1 MKKWYLFTAIFQIL
15 VGIAAII
22 AFLFVSVSGEPLG
35 KWIITLIVSIAFV
48 VMGVINIINY
58 VKLKK

>member
-1 MKKWYLFTAIFQIL
+1 MKKWNLFAAIFQIL

-22 AFLFVSVSGEPLG
+22 AFIFVSVSGEPLG
-35 KWIITLIVSIAFV
+35 KWFITLIVSIAFV

>member
-1 MKKWYLFTAIFQIL
+1 MKKWYLFTAMFQIL

-22 AFLFVSVSGEPLG
+22 AFIFVAVSGESLG

-48 VMGVINIINY
+48 IMRVINIINY

>member
-1 MKKWYLFTAIFQIL
+1 MKKGYLFTSIFQIL

-22 AFLFVSVSGEPLG
+22 AFIFVSVSGEPLG

-48 VMGVINIINY
+48 VMGIINIINY

>member
-1 MKKWYLFTAIFQIL
+1 MKKWYLFAAIFQIL

-22 AFLFVSVSGEPLG
+22 AFIFVSVSGEPLG

>member
-1 MKKWYLFTAIFQIL
+1 MKKWYLFAAIFQIL

-22 AFLFVSVSGEPLG
+22 AFIFVSVSGGPLG

-48 VMGVINIINY
+48 VMGVINTINY

>member
-1 MKKWYLFTAIFQIL
+1 MKKWYLFIAIFQIL

-22 AFLFVSVSGEPLG
+22 AFIFVSVSGEPLG

>member
-1 MKKWYLFTAIFQIL
+1 MKKWYLFTAMFQIL

-22 AFLFVSVSGEPLG
+22 VFIFVAVSGESLG

-48 VMGVINIINY
+48 IMGVINIINY

>member
-22 AFLFVSVSGEPLG
+22 AFIFVSVSGEPLG
-35 KWIITLIVSIAFV
+35 KWIITLIISIAFV

>member
-1 MKKWYLFTAIFQIL
+1 MKKWNLFAAIFQIL

-22 AFLFVSVSGEPLG
+22 AFIFVSVSGEPLG

>member
-22 AFLFVSVSGEPLG
+22 AFIFVAVSGEALG

-48 VMGVINIINY
+48 IMGVINIINY

>member
-22 AFLFVSVSGEPLG
+22 AFIFVSVSGEPLG
-35 KWIITLIVSIAFV
+35 KWFITLIASLAFV

>member
-1 MKKWYLFTAIFQIL
+1 MKKWNLFAAIFQIL

-22 AFLFVSVSGEPLG
+22 AFIFVFVSGESLG

>member
-22 AFLFVSVSGEPLG
+22 AFIFVSVSGEPLG
-35 KWIITLIVSIAFV
+35 KWIFTLIISIAFV

>member
-22 AFLFVSVSGEPLG
+22 AFIFVSVSGEPLG

>member
-22 AFLFVSVSGEPLG
+22 AFIFVSVSGEPLG
-35 KWIITLIVSIAFV
+35 KWIITLMVSIAFV

>member
-1 MKKWYLFTAIFQIL
+1 MKKWYLFTAMFQIL

-22 AFLFVSVSGEPLG
+22 AFIFVAVSGESLG

-48 VMGVINIINY
+48 IMGVINIINY

>member
-22 AFLFVSVSGEPLG
+22 AFIFVSVSGEPLG

-48 VMGVINIINY
+48 VMGVINTINY

>member
-22 AFLFVSVSGEPLG
+22 AFIFVSVSGEPLG
-35 KWIITLIVSIAFV
+35 KRIITLIVSIAFI

-58 VKLKK
+58 IKLKK

>member
-1 MKKWYLFTAIFQIL
+1 MKKGYLFTSIFQIL
-15 VGIAAII
+15 VGIAVII
-22 AFLFVSVSGEPLG
+22 AFIFVFVSGEPLG